1 MRHAR
6 THLCMVK
13 DSVGVNELGIGLRAQ
28 GRLSEAIVV
37 FREGI
42 ERFPTEVALH
52 QNLAQALYESGDT
65 PQAIAAHKRALI
77 LDPKSVASHLALY
90 EFLQITGERE
100 AALEH
105 QREALDGTRLFS
117 HLAAREQRSVL
128 ILCAPGDWQANIPV
142 DFLFDRTTTS
152 VHKLYLIDLEG
163 LQRDRLPE
171 YDVIWNAIAESP
183 EAIPYLALAEYILAS
198 QTKPR
203 LNVPARVLATAR
215 HVLPRTLE
223 ATDVDVAEAS
233 EVSQAGVVGADLPF
247 PFPVILRPVGSHAGL
262 GLEKI
267 ERADELSAYVE
278 RNPAQ
283 RYFVSPFI
291 DYSSEDGLFRK
302 YRIVFVDGEPYPVHL
317 AISPRWMIHYY
328 NAPMSENR
336 WMRDEEA
343 RFLEDLHGTFGD
355 RRYETLRNLA
365 TSVDLEYFGIDCA
378 IGRNGRVL
386 VFEADPAM
394 LVHTSDPVELYPY
407 KHKYVPRIYR
417 AVERMIDERK
427 AADT

>member
-1 MRHAR
+1 M
-6 THLCMVK
+6 
-13 DSVGVNELGIGLRAQ
+13 NELGIGLRAQ

-42 ERFPTEVALH
+42 ERFPAEVALH

-198 QTKPR
+198 Q
-203 LNVPARVLATAR
+203 
-215 HVLPRTLE
+215 
-223 ATDVDVAEAS
+223 
-233 EVSQAGVVGADLPF
+233 
-247 PFPVILRPVGSHAGL
+247 
-262 GLEKI
+262 
-267 ERADELSAYVE
+267 
-278 RNPAQ
+278 
-283 RYFVSPFI
+283 
-291 DYSSEDGLFRK
+291 
-302 YRIVFVDGEPYPVHL
+302 
-317 AISPRWMIHYY
+317 
-328 NAPMSENR
+328 
-336 WMRDEEA
+336 
-343 RFLEDLHGTFGD
+343 
-355 RRYETLRNLA
+355 
-365 TSVDLEYFGIDCA
+365 
-378 IGRNGRVL
+378 
-386 VFEADPAM
+386 
-394 LVHTSDPVELYPY
+394 
-407 KHKYVPRIYR
+407 
-417 AVERMIDERK
+417 
-427 AADT
+427 